1 MREMRRVEGIP
12 TMTRA
17 HHFTRKQKAELHLKC
32 MGKCNGCGAKLKT
45 GEGEADHILP
55 VILGG
60 ESVLENGQILCRLC
74 HVGKTGHDVR
84 RTRKADRQRDYQS
97 GASDKPSRLQSA
109 GFPPRQ
115 KQKNAASA
123 PIQKWAAW
131 RENSD

>member
-1 MREMRRVEGIP
+1 MS
-12 TMTRA
+12 RA

-32 MGKCNGCGAKLKT
+32 MGKCDACGAKLKT

-60 ESVLENGQILCRLC
+60 ESTLENGQILCRVC
-74 HVGKTGHDVR
+74 HVEKTGDDVR

-97 GASDKPSRLQSA
+97 GASDKPSRLQSR
-109 GFPPRQ
+109 GFVKAAPQ
-115 KQKNAASA
+115 KRASSLVN
-123 PIQKWAAW
+123 KWTGW